1 MLTED
6 SKQGNKIMTERIGF
20 IGLGAMG
27 KGMASNLQNKGFQ
40 LNVFDIVPEPVAVL
54 VQQGAKAAASVAEL
68 TEASDIVVTM
78 LPGSP
83 EVDAVV
89 LGEGGVL
96 AHGRDG
102 MLLMD
107 MSTVDPETTDNLA
120 RRLPEQGIAVVD
132 APVGRLAQ
140 HANSG
145 ESLFMVGA
153 SDEDFARVRPLLEAM
168 GTTIHHCG
176 AVGSGM
182 RTKLVNNFLA
192 IVSCQM
198 NAEALTL
205 STRFGLDLQTT
216 LDVIH
221 GTTATNGQLKIN
233 YATKVLTGDTEPG
246 FAIDLAHKDL
256 TLIVN
261 AANKAKV
268 PLPIGAVARESV
280 SLARSTSFHNKD
292 FSALLDH
299 WCERAGVKAPRL

>member
-1 MLTED
+1 
-6 SKQGNKIMTERIGF
+6 MTERIGF

-40 LNVFDIVPEPVAVL
+40 LNVFDISPAPVGVL
-54 VQQGAKAAASVAEL
+54 VQLGATEAASIAEL
-68 TEASDIVVTM
+68 TAASDIVVTM

-83 EVDAVV
+83 EVEAVV
-89 LGEGGVL
+89 LGEGGVR
-96 AHGRDG
+96 AHGREG
-102 MLLMD
+102 MLLLD
-107 MSTVDPETTDNLA
+107 MSTVDPVTTDTLA
-120 RRLPEQGIAVVD
+120 AKLDQSGMAMVD

-140 HANSG
+140 HANAG

-153 SDEDFARVRPLLEAM
+153 SNADLARVRPLLEAM

-182 RTKLVNNFLA
+182 RTKLVNNYLA

-198 NAEALTL
+198 NAEVLTL
-205 STRFGLDLQTT
+205 SARFGLDLQTT

-233 YATKVLTGDTEPG
+233 YATKVLTGDIEPG

-261 AANKAKV
+261 AANQVKV
-268 PLPIGAVARESV
+268 PLPIAAAARESV
-280 SLARSTSFHNKD
+280 SLARSTKFHDKD

>member
-1 MLTED
+1 MP
-6 SKQGNKIMTERIGF
+6 ERIGF

-27 KGMASNLQNKGFQ
+27 KGMASNMQNKGFQ
-40 LNVFDIVPEPVAVL
+40 LTVFDIDPAPVSVL
-54 VQQGAKAAASVAEL
+54 VQLGATQAASVAEL

-83 EVDAVV
+83 EVEAVV

-102 MLLMD
+102 MLLLD
-107 MSTVDPETTDNLA
+107 MSTVDPLTTDALA
-120 RRLPEQGIAVVD
+120 VKLGEAEIHVVD

-140 HANSG
+140 HANAG

-182 RTKLVNNFLA
+182 RTKLVNNYLA

-198 NAEALTL
+198 NAEVLTL
-205 STRFGLDLQTT
+205 SARFGLDLQTT

-261 AANKAKV
+261 AANQVKV
-268 PLPIGAVARESV
+268 PLPIAAAARESV
-280 SLARSTSFHNKD
+280 SLARSTKFHNKD

>member
-1 MLTED
+1 
-6 SKQGNKIMTERIGF
+6 MTERIGF

-27 KGMASNLQNKGFQ
+27 KGMALNLQTKGFQ
-40 LNVFDIVPEPVAVL
+40 LGVFDIAPEPVAIL
-54 VQQGAKAAASVAEL
+54 VQQGAIEAASIAEL
-68 TEASDIVVTM
+68 TENSDIVVTM

-83 EVDAVV
+83 EVEAVV
-89 LGEGGVL
+89 LGEAGVL

-102 MLLMD
+102 MLLLD
-107 MSTVDPETTDNLA
+107 MSTVDPETTDTLA
-120 RRLPEQGIAVVD
+120 ERLSKAGIAVVD

-140 HANSG
+140 HANAG

-176 AVGSGM
+176 AVGNGM
-182 RTKLVNNFLA
+182 RTKLINNYLGV
-192 IVSCQM
+192 VSCQM
-198 NAEALTL
+198 NAEVLTL
-205 STRFGLDLQTT
+205 ATRFGLDLQTT

-221 GTTATNGQLKIN
+221 GTTATNGQLKMN
-233 YATKVLTGDTEPG
+233 YAIKVLTGDIEPG
-246 FAIDLAHKDL
+246 FTIDLAHKDL
-256 TLIVN
+256 NLIVN
-261 AANKAKV
+261 AANQVKV
-268 PLPIGAVARESV
+268 PLPIAAAARESV

>member
-1 MLTED
+1 
-6 SKQGNKIMTERIGF
+6 MTERIGF

-27 KGMASNLQNKGFQ
+27 KGMALNLQTKGFQ
-40 LNVFDIVPEPVAVL
+40 LGVFDIAPEPVAIL
-54 VQQGAKAAASVAEL
+54 VQQGAIEAVSIAEL
-68 TEASDIVVTM
+68 TENSDIVVTM

-83 EVDAVV
+83 EVEAVV
-89 LGEGGVL
+89 LGEAGVL

-102 MLLMD
+102 MLLLD
-107 MSTVDPETTDNLA
+107 MSTVDPETTDTLA
-120 RRLPEQGIAVVD
+120 ERLSEAGIAVVD

-140 HANSG
+140 HANAG

-176 AVGSGM
+176 AVGNGM
-182 RTKLVNNFLA
+182 RTKLINNYLG

-198 NAEALTL
+198 NAEVLTL
-205 STRFGLDLQTT
+205 ATRFGLDLQTT

-221 GTTATNGQLKIN
+221 GTTATNGQLKMN
-233 YATKVLTGDTEPG
+233 YATKVLTGDIEPG
-246 FAIDLAHKDL
+246 FTIDLAHKDL

-261 AANKAKV
+261 AANQVKV
-268 PLPIGAVARESV
+268 PLPIAAAARESV

>member
-1 MLTED
+1 
-6 SKQGNKIMTERIGF
+6 MTERIGF

-40 LNVFDIVPEPVAVL
+40 LNVFDISPAPVGVL
-54 VQQGAKAAASVAEL
+54 VQLGATEAASIAEL
-68 TEASDIVVTM
+68 TAASDIVVTM

-83 EVDAVV
+83 EVEAVV

-96 AHGRDG
+96 AHGSNG
-102 MLLMD
+102 KLLLD
-107 MSTVDPETTDNLA
+107 MSTVDPVTTDTLA
-120 RRLPEQGIAVVD
+120 AKLDQSGMAMVD

-140 HANSG
+140 HANAG

-153 SDEDFARVRPLLEAM
+153 SDADLARVRPLLEAM

-182 RTKLVNNFLA
+182 RTKLVNNYLA

-198 NAEALTL
+198 NAEVLTL
-205 STRFGLDLQTT
+205 SARFGLDLQTT
-216 LDVIH
+216 LGVIH

-233 YATKVLTGDTEPG
+233 YATKVLTGDIEPG

-261 AANKAKV
+261 AANQVRV
-268 PLPIGAVARESV
+268 PLPIAAAARESV

-292 FSALLDH
+292 FAALLDH
-299 WCERAGVKAPRL
+299 WYERAGVKAPRL

>member
-1 MLTED
+1 
-6 SKQGNKIMTERIGF
+6 MTERIGF

-27 KGMASNLQNKGFQ
+27 KGMALNLQTKGFQ
-40 LNVFDIVPEPVAVL
+40 LNVFDIAPEPVAIL
-54 VQQGAKAAASVAEL
+54 VQQGAVAAASVAEL
-68 TEASDIVVTM
+68 VKNSDIVVTM

-83 EVDAVV
+83 EVESVV

-102 MLLMD
+102 MLLLD

-120 RRLPEQGIAVVD
+120 LRLPEAGIAVVD

-153 SDEDFARVRPLLEAM
+153 SDKDFARVRPLLEAM

-176 AVGSGM
+176 AAGSGM
-182 RTKLVNNFLA
+182 RTKLVNNYLA

-198 NAEALTL
+198 NAEVLTL
-205 STRFGLDLQTT
+205 ATRFGLDLQTT

-261 AANKAKV
+261 AANQAKV
-268 PLPIGAVARESV
+268 PLPIAAAARESV

-299 WCERAGVKAPRL
+299 WCERSGVKAPRL

>member
-1 MLTED
+1 
-6 SKQGNKIMTERIGF
+6 MTERIGF

-27 KGMASNLQNKGFQ
+27 KGMALNLQTKGFQ
-40 LNVFDIVPEPVAVL
+40 LGVFDIAPEPVAIL
-54 VQQGAKAAASVAEL
+54 VQQGAIEAASIAEL
-68 TEASDIVVTM
+68 TENSDIVVTM

-83 EVDAVV
+83 EVEAVV
-89 LGEGGVL
+89 LGEAGVL

-102 MLLMD
+102 MLLLD
-107 MSTVDPETTDNLA
+107 MSTVDPETTDTLA
-120 RRLPEQGIAVVD
+120 ERLSEAGIAVVD

-140 HANSG
+140 HANAG

-176 AVGSGM
+176 TVGNGM
-182 RTKLVNNFLA
+182 RTKLINNYLG

-198 NAEALTL
+198 NAEVLTL
-205 STRFGLDLQTT
+205 ATRFGLDLQTT

-221 GTTATNGQLKIN
+221 GTTATNGQLKMN
-233 YATKVLTGDTEPG
+233 YATKVLTGDIEPG
-246 FAIDLAHKDL
+246 FTIDLAHKDL

-261 AANKAKV
+261 AANQVKV
-268 PLPIGAVARESV
+268 PLPIAAAARESV

>member
-1 MLTED
+1 
-6 SKQGNKIMTERIGF
+6 MTERIGF

-40 LNVFDIVPEPVAVL
+40 LSVFDIDPEPMAVL
-54 VQQGAKAAASVAEL
+54 VQLGATQAASIAEL

-102 MLLMD
+102 VLLLD
-107 MSTVDPETTDNLA
+107 MSTVDPLTTDNLA
-120 RRLPEQGIAVVD
+120 RRLPEAGMAVVD
-132 APVGRLAQ
+132 APVGRLAS
-140 HANSG
+140 HANAG

-153 SDEDFARVRPLLEAM
+153 SEEDFARVRPLLEAM
-168 GTTIHHCG
+168 GTTIQHCG

-182 RTKLVNNFLA
+182 RTKLVNNYLA

-198 NAEALTL
+198 NAEVLTL
-205 STRFGLDLQTT
+205 SARFGLDLQTT

-233 YATKVLTGDTEPG
+233 YATKVLSGDIEPG

-261 AANKAKV
+261 AANQVKV
-268 PLPIGAVARESV
+268 PLPIAAAARESV
-280 SLARSTSFHNKD
+280 SLARSTKFHNKD

>member
-1 MLTED
+1 
-6 SKQGNKIMTERIGF
+6 MTERIGF

-83 EVDAVV
+83 EVEAVV

-102 MLLMD
+102 MLLLD
-107 MSTVDPETTDNLA
+107 MSTVDPETTDGLA
-120 RRLPEQGIAVVD
+120 RRLPEEGIAVVD

-192 IVSCQM
+192 IVSCQL

-261 AANKAKV
+261 AANQAKV
-268 PLPIGAVARESV
+268 PLPIGAAARESV

>member
-1 MLTED
+1 
-6 SKQGNKIMTERIGF
+6 MTERIGF

-27 KGMASNLQNKGFQ
+27 KGMALNLQTKGFQ
-40 LNVFDIVPEPVAVL
+40 LGVFDIAPEPVAIL
-54 VQQGAKAAASVAEL
+54 VQQGAIEAASIAEL
-68 TEASDIVVTM
+68 TENSDIVVTM

-83 EVDAVV
+83 EVEAVV
-89 LGEGGVL
+89 LGEAGVL

-102 MLLMD
+102 MLLLD
-107 MSTVDPETTDNLA
+107 MSTVDPETTDTLA
-120 RRLPEQGIAVVD
+120 ERLSEAGIAVVD

-140 HANSG
+140 HANAG

-176 AVGSGM
+176 TVGNGM
-182 RTKLVNNFLA
+182 RTKLINNYLG

-198 NAEALTL
+198 NAEVLTL
-205 STRFGLDLQTT
+205 ATRFGLDLQTT

-221 GTTATNGQLKIN
+221 GTTATNGQLKMN
-233 YATKVLTGDTEPG
+233 YATKVLTGDIEPG
-246 FAIDLAHKDL
+246 FTIDLAHKDL
-256 TLIVN
+256 NLIVN
-261 AANKAKV
+261 AANQVKV
-268 PLPIGAVARESV
+268 PLPIAAAARESV

>member
-1 MLTED
+1 
-6 SKQGNKIMTERIGF
+6 MTERIGF

-40 LNVFDIVPEPVAVL
+40 LNVFDISPAPVGVL
-54 VQQGAKAAASVAEL
+54 VQLGATEAASIAEL
-68 TEASDIVVTM
+68 TAASDIVVTM

-83 EVDAVV
+83 EVEAVV

-96 AHGRDG
+96 ARGSNG
-102 MLLMD
+102 KLLLD
-107 MSTVDPETTDNLA
+107 MSTVDPVTTDTLA
-120 RRLPEQGIAVVD
+120 AKLDQSGMAMVD

-140 HANSG
+140 HANAG

-153 SDEDFARVRPLLEAM
+153 SDADLARVRPLLEAM

-182 RTKLVNNFLA
+182 RTKLVNNYLA

-198 NAEALTL
+198 NAEVLTL
-205 STRFGLDLQTT
+205 SARFGLDLQTT

-233 YATKVLTGDTEPG
+233 YATKVLTGDIEPG

-261 AANKAKV
+261 AANQVKV
-268 PLPIGAVARESV
+268 PLPIAAAARESV
-280 SLARSTSFHNKD
+280 SLARSTKFHDKD

>member
-1 MLTED
+1 
-6 SKQGNKIMTERIGF
+6 MTERIGF

-27 KGMASNLQNKGFQ
+27 KGMASNMQNKGFQ
-40 LNVFDIVPEPVAVL
+40 LTVFDLDPAPVSVL
-54 VQQGAKAAASVAEL
+54 VQLGATAAASVAEL

-83 EVDAVV
+83 EVEAVV

-96 AHGRDG
+96 AHGQDG
-102 MLLMD
+102 MLLLD
-107 MSTVDPETTDNLA
+107 MSTVDPLTTDALGEKLGA
-120 RRLPEQGIAVVD
+120 AGMAVVD

-153 SDEDFARVRPLLEAM
+153 SDDDFARVRPLLEAM

-182 RTKLVNNFLA
+182 RTKLVNNYLA

-198 NAEALTL
+198 NAEVLTL
-205 STRFGLDLQTT
+205 LARFGLDLQTT

-233 YATKVLTGDTEPG
+233 YATKVLTGDIEPG

-261 AANKAKV
+261 AANQAKV
-268 PLPIGAVARESV
+268 PLPIAAAARESV
-280 SLARSTSFHNKD
+280 SLARSTKFHSKD

>member
-1 MLTED
+1 
-6 SKQGNKIMTERIGF
+6 MTERIGF

-40 LNVFDIVPEPVAVL
+40 LNVFDISPAPVGVL
-54 VQQGAKAAASVAEL
+54 VQLGATEAASIAEL
-68 TEASDIVVTM
+68 TAASDIVVTM

-83 EVDAVV
+83 EVEAVV
-89 LGEGGVL
+89 LGEGGVR
-96 AHGRDG
+96 AHGREG
-102 MLLMD
+102 MLLLD
-107 MSTVDPETTDNLA
+107 MSTVDPVTTDTLA
-120 RRLPEQGIAVVD
+120 AKLDQSGMAMVD

-140 HANSG
+140 HANAG

-153 SDEDFARVRPLLEAM
+153 SDADLARVRPLLEAM

-176 AVGSGM
+176 AAGSGM
-182 RTKLVNNFLA
+182 RTKLVNNYLA

-198 NAEALTL
+198 NAEVLTL
-205 STRFGLDLQTT
+205 SARFGLDLQTT

-233 YATKVLTGDTEPG
+233 YATKVLTGDIEPG

-261 AANKAKV
+261 AANQVKV
-268 PLPIGAVARESV
+268 PLPIAAAARESV
-280 SLARSTSFHNKD
+280 SLARSTKFHDKD

>member
-1 MLTED
+1 M
-6 SKQGNKIMTERIGF
+6 MERIGF

-27 KGMASNLQNKGFQ
+27 KGMALNLQTKGFQ
-40 LNVFDIVPEPVAVL
+40 LGVFDIAPEPVAIL
-54 VQQGAKAAASVAEL
+54 VQQGAIEAASIAEL
-68 TEASDIVVTM
+68 TENSDIVVTM

-83 EVDAVV
+83 EVEAVV

-102 MLLMD
+102 MLLLD
-107 MSTVDPETTDNLA
+107 MSTVDPETTDTLA
-120 RRLPEQGIAVVD
+120 ERLSEAGIAVVD

-140 HANSG
+140 HANAG

-176 AVGSGM
+176 AVGNGM
-182 RTKLVNNFLA
+182 RTKLINNYLG

-198 NAEALTL
+198 NAEVLTL
-205 STRFGLDLQTT
+205 ATRFGLDLQTT

-221 GTTATNGQLKIN
+221 GTTATNGQLKMN
-233 YATKVLTGDTEPG
+233 YATKVLTGDIEPG
-246 FAIDLAHKDL
+246 FTIDLAHKDL

-261 AANKAKV
+261 AANQVKV
-268 PLPIGAVARESV
+268 PLPIAAAARESV